1 MKYLVDVNLLI
12 AAIWSTHTN
21 HQKADAWTKDKELV
35 TCPISEL
42 GFLRISTHPRGLNC
56 DMAGA
61 RTLLEDFLSKHSV
74 EFVPSDLPALKSRA
88 ANGHEVTD
96 MYLAELASARGMKLA
111 TLETGIR
118 HSAVET
124 IQDITQ

>member
-1 MKYLVDVNLLI
+1 MKYLMDVNLLI

-61 RTLLEDFLSKHSV
+61 RALLEDFLSKHSV

-88 ANGHEVTD
+88 ARSAQVTD
-96 MYLAELASARGMKLA
+96 IYLAELASARGMKLA
-111 TLETGIR
+111 TLDTEIK
-118 HSAVET
+118 HSAVEA
-124 IQDITQ
+124 I

>member
-1 MKYLVDVNLLI
+1 MDVNLLI

-61 RTLLEDFLSKHSV
+61 RALLEDFLSKLDQRLHDRTPWRTRPFQMSRV
-74 EFVPSDLPALKSRA
+74 VLPLPWERA
-88 ANGHEVTD
+88 G
-96 MYLAELASARGMKLA
+96 
-111 TLETGIR
+111 
-118 HSAVET
+118 
-124 IQDITQ
+124 

>member
-1 MKYLVDVNLLI
+1 MDVNLLI
-12 AAIWSTHTN
+12 AAICSTHTN

-61 RTLLEDFLSKHSV
+61 RALLEDFLSKHSV
-74 EFVPSDLPALKSRA
+74 EFVPSDLPALKSHATRSDQA
-88 ANGHEVTD
+88 TD
-96 MYLAELASARGMKLA
+96 IYLAELASARGMKLA
-111 TLETGIR
+111 TLDTGIK
-118 HSAVET
+118 HSAVEA
-124 IQDITQ
+124 I

>member
-1 MKYLVDVNLLI
+1 MDVNLLI

-21 HQKADAWTKDKELV
+21 HQKADAWTQGKELA

-42 GFLRISTHPRGLNC
+42 GFLRISTHPKGLNC

-74 EFVPSDLPALKSRA
+74 EFVPSNLPGLKSRA
-88 ANGHEVTD
+88 TSSVEVTD

-111 TLETGIR
+111 TLDTGIR
-118 HSAVET
+118 HSAVER
-124 IQDITQ
+124 I

>member
-1 MKYLVDVNLLI
+1 MDVNLLI

-61 RTLLEDFLSKHSV
+61 RALLEDFLSKHSV
-74 EFVPSDLPALKSRA
+74 EFVPSDLPALKSHA
-88 ANGHEVTD
+88 ARSDQVTD
-96 MYLAELASARGMKLA
+96 IYLAELASARGMKLA
-111 TLETGIR
+111 TLDTGIK
-118 HSAVET
+118 HSAGEA
-124 IQDITQ
+124 I

>member
-1 MKYLVDVNLLI
+1 MDVNLLI

-61 RTLLEDFLSKHSV
+61 RALLEDFLSKHSV
-74 EFVPSDLPALKSRA
+74 EFVPSDLPALKSHA
-88 ANGHEVTD
+88 ARSDQVTD
-96 MYLAELASARGMKLA
+96 IYLAELASARGMKLA
-111 TLETGIR
+111 TLDAAIK
-118 HSAVET
+118 HSAVEA
-124 IQDITQ
+124 I

>member
-21 HQKADAWTKDKELV
+21 HQKADTWTQGKELA

-42 GFLRISTHPRGLNC
+42 GFLRISTHPKGLNC

-61 RTLLEDFLSKHSV
+61 RRLLEDFLSKHSV

-88 ANGHEVTD
+88 VSSDKVTD

-111 TLETGIR
+111 TLDTGIR
-118 HSAVET
+118 HTAIET
-124 IQDITQ
+124 I